1 MKTFDEYYKSGYED
15 SKGNWHEPYI
25 ALIEKLLSLFPVEGM
40 ANIFD
45 EEKKKEFVML
55 MGEILRVRN
64 ILSAFDDFT
73 DEVKLMD
80 DMRFQDY
87 LGWYNT
93 YYEDFRKPRGGEKET
108 INDDIIFEMEL
119 VKQVQVNIRYILDQV
134 QQYHDT
140 NCTDKMIIVRMMK
153 LVDAS
158 PDMRDK
164 RDLIEK
170 FIEQMR
176 PQKGADVGDEWERYI
191 EKEKKSQLDEII
203 KQENLKPAETE
214 AFMRRAFADG
224 YITETGTGITKI
236 MPAMNPFIKSS
247 GEKKQTVIEKLKA
260 FLQKFLNTTE
270 DTGSLVIPVR
280 PYAQLDEESEDYPMA
295 AEGEVRF

>member
-1 MKTFDEYYKSGYED
+1 
-15 SKGNWHEPYI
+15 
-25 ALIEKLLSLFPVEGM
+25 
-40 ANIFD
+40 
-45 EEKKKEFVML
+45 
-55 MGEILRVRN
+55 
-64 ILSAFDDFT
+64 
-73 DEVKLMD
+73 
-80 DMRFQDY
+80 
-87 LGWYNT
+87 
-93 YYEDFRKPRGGEKET
+93 
-108 INDDIIFEMEL
+108 
-119 VKQVQVNIRYILDQV
+119 
-134 QQYHDT
+134 
-140 NCTDKMIIVRMMK
+140 
-153 LVDAS
+153 
-158 PDMRDK
+158 
-164 RDLIEK
+164 
-170 FIEQMR
+170 MR

-280 PYAQLDEESEDYPMA
+280 PYYMMEEETGNYANA
-295 AEGEVRF
+295 AEGGELYM